1 MCNEQVEISSAL
13 SAGSLP
19 ACRRADRAKC
29 CRLIYECFVPKL
41 NCSRFIA
48 HPPPTRVLIMLLATP
63 CCDGT
68 FAPPR
73 HGQLPLCRHAHLPFG
88 RIGGDF
94 CDISTAHARKRK
106 FVSFRRNS
114 NISVRFFI
122 FGPISLRSAVLL
134 PVRFKVYYRIIA

>member
-1 MCNEQVEISSAL
+1 MCNEQVEISSAM

-48 HPPPTRVLIMLLATP
+48 HAPPTRVLIMLLATP

-68 FAPPR
+68 FAPPPPRTTAPLPSRASAVWSHRRRFLR
-73 HGQLPLCRHAHLPFG
+73 HFYCACAEAEVCELPVKILTSAFDSL
-88 RIGGDF
+88 
-94 CDISTAHARKRK
+94 SLA
-106 FVSFRRNS
+106 
-114 NISVRFFI
+114 
-122 FGPISLRSAVLL
+122 PISLTECCAS
-134 PVRFKVYYRIIA
+134 PG